1 MPSIDRIE
9 GFADELTAIR
19 RDLHAHPEIGFE
31 EVRTSGIVA
40 EKLKQYGIEVH
51 RGLGGTGVVGVLKG
65 KGSGAKRIGLRADM
79 DALPM
84 EENTNLRWRSTIPG
98 RFHGCGH
105 DGHTTML
112 LGTARYL
119 AETRNFDGTVHFI
132 FQPAE
137 EGLGGARAMIKDGL
151 FEKFPC
157 DEIYGLH
164 NAPDLNLGEVAILPG
179 PAMAGADFFDI
190 TITGYGAH
198 GAMPERSKDPV
209 VIAMTLGQALQTIVS
224 RNVDPLQSAVL
235 SITQIHAGS
244 AYNVIPG
251 EAKLCGTVRGFS
263 DETRAMIRERM
274 RAICAGMATA
284 FQVEINADIRDIFSV
299 LVNNEEQSKV
309 VAEVARSVVDPS
321 KVLTRSTPKMGSEDF
336 ADMLHAVPGAYFWLG
351 HEGSVPVHNPGYILD
366 DKILPIG
373 ASMFSRIIETRL
385 PANTSGSA
393 HA

>member
-1 MPSIDRIE
+1 MPTIERIE

-40 EKLKQYGIEVH
+40 EKLKQWGIEVH
-51 RGLGGTGVVGVLKG
+51 RGLGGTGVIGVLKG

-164 NAPDLNLGEVAILPG
+164 NAPDLNHGEIAILPG

-190 TITGYGAH
+190 VINGYGAH
-198 GAMPERSKDPV
+198 GAMPNFSKDPV
-209 VIAMTLGQALQTIVS
+209 IVAMTLGQALQTIVS
-224 RNVDPLQSAVL
+224 RNVDPHEPAVL
-235 SITQIHAGS
+235 SITQIHTGS

-251 EAKLCGTVRGFS
+251 EAKLCGTIRAFS
-263 DETRAMIRERM
+263 DDVRVLIRERM
-274 RAICAGMATA
+274 RALCAGIAA
-284 FQVEINADIRDIFSV
+284 SFQVEITVDIRDGFSV
-299 LVNNEEQSKV
+299 LVNMEEQSAV
-309 VAEVARSVVDPS
+309 VADVARTVVDAD
-321 KVLTRSTPKMGSEDF
+321 KVITRSKPKMGSEDF
-336 ADMLHAVPGAYFWLG
+336 ADMMQVVPGAYFWVG

-373 ASMFSRIIETRL
+373 ASMFARIIETRL
-385 PANTSGSA
+385 PAAA

>member
-1 MPSIDRIE
+1 MPNIERIE
-9 GFADELTAIR
+9 AYVDDLIAIR

-40 EKLKQYGIEVH
+40 DKLKQWGIEVH
-51 RGLGGTGVVGVLKG
+51 RGIGVTGVVGVLKG
-65 KGSGAKRIGLRADM
+65 KGNGTRRIGLRADM

-84 EENTNLRWRSTIPG
+84 EENTNLSWRSTIPG

-164 NAPDLNLGEVAILPG
+164 NYPELNHGEIGVLPG
-179 PAMAGADFFDI
+179 PAMTCADFFDI
-190 TITGYGAH
+190 TVQGYGSH
-198 GAMPERSKDPV
+198 GAHPELAKDPV
-209 VIAMTLGQALQTIVS
+209 VIAMTLGQALQSIVS
-224 RNVDPLQSAVL
+224 RNVPPSDPAVV
-235 SITQIHAGS
+235 SITQIHSGS

-251 EAKLCGTVRGFS
+251 EAKLCGTVRTFS
-263 DETRAMIRERM
+263 EQVRELIRERM
-274 RAICAGMATA
+274 RAICAGIAA
-284 FQVEINADIRDIFSV
+284 AYAVEISVDIRDIFSV
-299 LVNNEEQSKV
+299 LVNSAEHTDA
-309 VAEVARSVVDPS
+309 VADVARTVVDPA
-321 KVLTRSTPKMGSEDF
+321 KVMTLPVRPMASEDF
-336 ADMLHAVPGAYFWLG
+336 ADMLMAVPGSYFFVG
-351 HEGSVPVHNPGYILD
+351 QENSVPLHNPGFMLD
-366 DKILPIG
+366 DKILPVG
-373 ASMFSRIIETRL
+373 ASMFARIVETRL
-385 PANTSGSA
+385 PVAA

>member
-1 MPSIDRIE
+1 MPSIERIE
-9 GFADELTAIR
+9 GFAADLTAIR
-19 RDLHAHPEIGFE
+19 HDLHAHPEIGFE
-31 EVRTSGIVA
+31 EKRTSGIVA
-40 EKLKQYGIEVH
+40 DKLTQWGIEVH
-51 RGLGGTGVVGVLKG
+51 RGIGGTGVVGVLKG
-65 KGSGAKRIGLRADM
+65 NGTGGKRIGLRADM

-84 EENTNLRWRSTIPG
+84 EENTNLKWRSTIPG

-119 AETRNFDGTVHFI
+119 AETKNFDGTVHFI

-164 NAPDLNLGEVAILPG
+164 NAPDLNHGELAIFPG
-179 PAMAGADFFDI
+179 PGMAGADFFDI
-190 TITGYGAH
+190 TVNGYGAH
-198 GAMPERSKDPV
+198 GAMPELSRDPV
-209 VIAMTLGQALQTIVS
+209 VIAMNLGQALQSIVS

-235 SITQIHAGS
+235 SITKIHAGS
-244 AYNVIPG
+244 AYNVIPN
-251 EAKLCGTVRGFS
+251 EAVLSGTVRAFS
-263 DETRAMIRERM
+263 DKVRHMIRDRM
-274 RAICAGMATA
+274 KTIAAGMAQA
-284 FQVEINADIRDIFSV
+284 FQVEIKVDIRNIFSV
-299 LVNNEEQSKV
+299 LVNSEEQSKA
-309 VAEVARSVVDPS
+309 VAEVARTVVDPA
-321 KVLTRSTPKMGSEDF
+321 KVFTKSRPKMGSEDF

-373 ASMFSRIIETRL
+373 ASMFARIIETRL
-385 PANTSGSA
+385 PVQA
-393 HA
+393 

>member
-1 MPSIDRIE
+1 MPNIERIE

-40 EKLKQYGIEVH
+40 DKLKGWGIEVH
-51 RGLGGTGVVGVLKG
+51 LGLGGTGVVGVLKG
-65 KGSGAKRIGLRADM
+65 KGAGSRRIGLRADM

-84 EENTNLRWRSTIPG
+84 EENTNLKWRSTIPG

-119 AETRNFDGTVHFI
+119 AETKNFDGTVHFI

-151 FEKFPC
+151 FDKFPC

-164 NAPDLNLGEVAILPG
+164 NAPDLNHGEIAILPG

-190 TITGYGAH
+190 TIQGYGAH
-198 GAMPERSKDPV
+198 GAMPERSKDAV

-224 RNVDPLQSAVL
+224 RNVEPTQPAVL
-235 SITQIHAGS
+235 SITQIHSGS

-251 EAKLCGTVRGFS
+251 DARLCGTVRAFS
-263 DETRAMIRERM
+263 DEVRALIRERM
-274 RAICAGMATA
+274 RAISAGIAAA
-284 FQVEINADIRDIFSV
+284 FQVEINVDIRDIFSV
-299 LVNNEEQSKV
+299 LVNAKEYSDV
-309 VAEVARSVVDPS
+309 VADVARTVVEPA
-321 KVLTRSTPKMGSEDF
+321 KVITRTKPKMGSEDF
-336 ADMLHAVPGAYFWLG
+336 ADMLHAVPGAYFWVG
-351 HEGSVPVHNPGYILD
+351 HEGSVPVHNPGYVLD
-366 DKILPIG
+366 DGILPVG
-373 ASMFSRIIETRL
+373 ASMFARIIEKRL
-385 PANTSGSA
+385 PVAG